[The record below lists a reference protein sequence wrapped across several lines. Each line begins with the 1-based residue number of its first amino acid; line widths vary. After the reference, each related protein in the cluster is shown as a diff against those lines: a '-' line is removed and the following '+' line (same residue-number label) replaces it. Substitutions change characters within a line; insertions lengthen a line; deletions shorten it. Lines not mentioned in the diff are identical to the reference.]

1 MAKFKHNNFLD
12 TVDEVF
18 SSAKQ
23 AGVLHLNSQDLQLT
37 GNTIRISGKDL
48 YHFGTTGYLGL
59 EQDKRLKK
67 AAIEAIKK
75 YGTQFPLS
83 RTYVSH
89 PLYLDLENKIS
100 AMYNNPVIITKNSTL
115 GHIAV
120 IPTAVSYQ
128 DAVILD
134 HQVHWSVQNAVQV
147 LKTRGVPV
155 EMIRHNNLNMLED
168 KIKELR
174 QKASKIWYMADGV
187 YSMYGDFA
195 PVKELLELSNKYPQL
210 YLYFDDVHGMSWKG
224 KNGTGY
230 VLEELGNHLP
240 DHVLLIGTLSKTFGA
255 SGAVLACSDK
265 ELHRKIKTFGGPL
278 TFSAQLEP
286 ASVAAASASADI
298 HLSPEIYL
306 LQNEL
311 SNSISYFNELLE
323 ITDLPLI
330 TKNTSPVF
338 FIGAGM
344 PVSGYNFMNRLMKE
358 GFFVNMGIFPAVP
371 VKNTG
376 IRITISRHNGKKEIK
391 ELVEAMVYHY
401 PKALEET
408 NTNNSRVRK
417 AFKMPEVSVQNK
429 FQYQE
434 DFKVEYYNSI
444 AKVDKKEWNCLMG
457 RNGTFDWEGQLFLEE
472 VFSNE
477 KKPEH
482 NWSFHYFIIKDKN
495 NEPVLATFFSKSL
508 SKDDMLAPAE
518 TSLRIENQRKD
529 DSYYLTS
536 NVLSMGSYFTEG
548 DHLFI
553 NYSHSNWKRALLEL
567 LQKVEELDQKLET
580 SMVILRDFKEDEELN
595 KIFHEQGF
603 IKVAMPDSAVFEDL
617 SWGSLEEYINN
628 LSPRSRKH
636 FMKEIKPYEEKFEL
650 VIKDKATEEELDHF
664 YQLYENVKNNN
675 PGLNTFSHPRNL
687 YTKMSENKNWEFL
700 VLYLKQEFDTRS
712 NFLPVGVMFCYKNLN
727 HTYVPAFIG
736 MDYEFTRPFNIYR
749 QLLFQTIKR
758 AKGLNLKKIDF
769 GLTASFEK
777 RKLGATIVPK
787 YSYIQAK
794 DNFALEMIDLLQN
807 ERN

>member
-1 MAKFKHNNFLD
+1 MAKYRHNNFLD

-18 SSAKQ
+18 SSAKK
-23 AGVLHLNSQDLQLT
+23 AGVLHLDSQDFQLS

-48 YHFGTTGYLGL
+48 FHFGTTGYLGL

-67 AAIEAIKK
+67 AAIEAIDK

-83 RTYVSH
+83 RTYISH
-89 PLYLDLENKIS
+89 PLYRDLEDKIA
-100 AMYNNPVIITKNSTL
+100 AMYDNPIVITKNSTL

-120 IPTAVSYQ
+120 IPTAVRDQ

-155 EMIRHNNLNMLED
+155 EMIRHNNLDMLEV

-174 QKASKIWYMADGV
+174 SKVSKIWYMADGV

-195 PVKELLELSNKYPQL
+195 PVRELMELSKKYPQL
-210 YLYFDDVHGMSWKG
+210 HLYFDDVHGMSWRG

-230 VLEELGNHLP
+230 VLEELGNNLP
-240 DHVLLIGTLSKTFGA
+240 ENVLLIGTLSKTFGA

-298 HLSPEIYL
+298 HLSPEIYD
-306 LQNEL
+306 LQEEL
-311 SNSISYFNELLE
+311 ADRISYFNELLE
-323 ITDLPLI
+323 KTDLPLI
-330 TKNTSPVF
+330 ANNTSPVF

-376 IRITISRHNGKKEIK
+376 IRITISRHNRKKEIE

-408 NTNNSRVRK
+408 NSNNSRVRK
-417 AFKMPEVSVQNK
+417 AFKMPEAVVERKNRNEETLKVQ
-429 FQYQE
+429 YS
-434 DFKVEYYNSI
+434 NSI
-444 AKVDKKEWNCLMG
+444 VKLDKEEWNSVMG
-457 RNGTFDWEGQLFLEE
+457 KKGVFDWEGQLFLEK

-482 NWSFHYFIIKDKN
+482 NWSFHYFIIRDQKN
-495 NEPVLATFFSKSL
+495 NPVLATFFSKSL
-508 SKDDMLAPAE
+508 SKDDMLAPAT
-518 TSLRIENQRKD
+518 TSLKIEEKRKD
-529 DSYYLTS
+529 NPYYLTS
-536 NVLSMGSYFTEG
+536 KVLSMGSYFSEG
-548 DHLFI
+548 DHLYI
-553 NYSHSNWKRALLEL
+553 NYSHPEWKNSLHLL
-567 LQKVEELDQKLET
+567 LQKIEELDQKLDT
-580 SMVILRDFKEDEELN
+580 SMIILRDFKEDVELN
-595 KIFHEQGF
+595 KIFHDQGF
-603 IKVAMPDSAVFEDL
+603 IKVVMPDSAVLEDL
-617 SWGSLEEYINN
+617 SWNSIDEYVAN
-628 LSPRSRKH
+628 LTPRSRKH
-636 FMKEIKPYEEKFEL
+636 FMKEIKPFEEKFEI

-675 PGLNTFSHPRNL
+675 PGLNTFTHPRKL
-687 YTKMSENKNWEFL
+687 YSAMAKNSNWEFL
-700 VLYLKQEFDTRS
+700 ILNLKREYDSRS
-712 NFLPVGVMFCYKNLN
+712 QPSPVGVMFCYKNLN
-727 HTYVPAFIG
+727 HTYVPSFIG
-736 MDYEFTRPFNIYR
+736 MDYSFSRDFNVYR
-749 QLLFQTIKR
+749 QLLFQTVKR
-758 AKGLNLKKIDF
+758 ARALNFKKIDF
-769 GLTASFEK
+769 GMTASFEK
-777 RKLGATIVPK
+777 RKIGATVNPK
-787 YSYIQAK
+787 ACYVQAK
-794 DNFALEMIDLLQN
+794 DNFNMELIGVMQN
-807 ERN
+807 SMA